1 MSDVTTTVDT
11 YLAMWNEQ
19 DASRR
24 GELIE
29 QAWTKDGAYLDPA
42 LEAKG
47 HAALSEMVAQVH
59 ERFPGY
65 SFTRTSGIDEH
76 HGLVRFAWQLGDGNG
91 TVAVAGLDVGE
102 LADDG
107 KLRRI
112 TGFFGELP
120 AD

>member
-1 MSDVTTTVDT
+1 MADVATTVDT
-11 YLAMWNEQ
+11 YLAMWNEP
-19 DASRR
+19 DKARR
-24 GELIE
+24 AQLIA
-29 QAWTKDGAYLDPA
+29 QAWAPDGSYLDPA
-42 LEAKG
+42 LAADG
-47 HAALSEMVAQVH
+47 HEALSEMVAQVH

-65 SFTRTSGIDEH
+65 RFTRTSGIDEDN
-76 HGLVRFAWQLGDGNG
+76 GRVRFAWQLGDGDG
-91 TVAVAGLDVGE
+91 TVAVAGLDIGE

>member
-42 LEAKG
+42 LEATG